1 MDQLILF
8 MLYAAA
14 MLAGWMGRRALAFG
28 LFGLSLV
35 LSVADYLHHATD
47 RLPLSF

>member
-1 MDQLILF
+1 MDQMILF
-8 MLYAAA
+8 LLFAAT
-14 MLAGWMGRRALAFG
+14 MLAAWLGRRALAFG